1 MSGILEGFT
10 VIGTIIAVGYVVG
23 RLGVLGPEARTVLS
37 RTAILVATP
46 CLLFTTL
53 AQTDLPAVFSVA
65 LVVTVVTCTVVASLY
80 VLTAVLRRRPLGES
94 VVGAMASSYV
104 NAGNLGIPIALYVF
118 GDASIVTPVLLF
130 QLAVMAPVFTT
141 VLDLAAAREQVTGAR
156 SLLRTATAPLRNPI
170 TIGSVAGLTVSATGW
185 QVPGA
190 IGAPVELIGALAI
203 PAILLSFGISLHG
216 FQRPGQGGIG
226 ASLWTIV
233 ALKSVVH
240 PVLAYLVGVLLLDLD
255 GVSLLAVVV
264 TAGLP
269 TAQNVFGYAVRY
281 DQGVLLARDAT
292 LVTTILSVPV
302 LLVSTLLLA

>member
-1 MSGILEGFT
+1 M
-10 VIGTIIAVGYVVG
+10 
-23 RLGVLGPEARTVLS
+23 
-37 RTAILVATP
+37 
-46 CLLFTTL
+46 
-53 AQTDLPAVFSVA
+53 
-65 LVVTVVTCTVVASLY
+65 VTVVSCTVVASLY
-80 VLTAVLRRRPLGES
+80 VLTVVLRRPPLGES